1 MGAKKENDISID
13 MWDRTDETFS
23 SEVKA
28 ALSMYVFCSSS
39 SLPQV
44 FGDPVP
50 HFGADGFSSAV
61 NDVDGG
67 GETDAG
73 PLYYDS
79 MRHRKGPSYHI

>member
-1 MGAKKENDISID
+1 MGE
-13 MWDRTDETFS
+13 DETYSF
-23 SEVKA
+23 EVKA
-28 ALSMYVFCSSS
+28 ALYVFCSSS

-44 FGDPVP
+44 FRDPVP

>member
-1 MGAKKENDISID
+1 MGTKNENDIIID
-13 MWDRTDETFS
+13 MWERTRHIPP
-23 SEVKA
+23 KLKP
-28 ALSMYVFCSSS
+28 LSMYVFCSSS

-44 FGDPVP
+44 FRDPVP

-67 GETDAG
+67 GETDDAG